1 MVKFTSRDLKLLLTL
16 TLLIAGLGGMYFLM
30 NFLMEKR
37 RADIMAS
44 KDDE

>member
-16 TLLIAGLGGMYFLM
+16 LLLFVGLGGMYFLM

-37 RADIMAS
+37 KADILAS
-44 KDDE
+44 KDDV